1 MRSFRSP
8 LLRLALGLALGCL
21 AVLPGGVARADV
33 QHVVARGHTLL
44 SIAHRYHVAVKAI
57 LEANHLKDA
66 THLKVGSTL
75 TIPGATPP
83 GAAKGK
89 LGTDTKKPL
98 TTDYHLRPKTPGIV
112 HATRL
117 ATNEDFTVR
126 VARRG
131 HASPTALS
139 SFEKMMRNGG
149 GLTHPI
155 DPHLVALVGTV
166 SDHFGSRR
174 LEIISGFRPY
184 TPTQYTHH
192 SNHNIGHAI
201 DFRVVGVP
209 NEVLRDYCRTL
220 HNVGVG
226 YYPNSTFV
234 HLDVRTSPAFWID
247 YSHPG
252 EPPRY
257 NTPNVDADEGT
268 SDVSDEPHAPES
280 SIVPDAPAPPGYLGD
295 TPKPPGDL
303 GDTARPPVAAPVAV
317 PGELLKAVTPA
328 PTPIGAPTPLSA
340 PAVSAPASPSAPPTA
355 VPPAPAATDSPKA
368 PPPAPTKP

>member
-1 MRSFRSP
+1 MGSRFPR
-8 LLRLALGLALGCL
+8 ALFGLALSSLGAL
-21 AVLPGGVARADV
+21 ALFSPAAARADV
-33 QHVVARGHTLL
+33 QHLVARGHTVL
-44 SIAHRYHVAVKAI
+44 SIAHRYHVPVKAI

-75 TIPGATPP
+75 TIPGATAP
-83 GAAKGK
+83 GGAKGK
-89 LGTDTKKPL
+89 LEAESKKGQP
-98 TTDYHLRPKTPGIV
+98 TTYRLRPKTPGVV

-131 HASPTALS
+131 HPSPTALG

-149 GLTHPI
+149 GLMHPI

-174 LEIISGFRPY
+174 LEVISGFRPY
-184 TPTQYTHH
+184 TSTQYTHH

-234 HLDVRTSPAFWID
+234 HLDVRSSPGFWID
-247 YSHPG
+247 YSRPG

-257 NTPNVDADEGT
+257 NTPNADADEGT
-268 SDVSDEPHAPES
+268 SDVSDDAHAPES
-280 SIVPDAPAPPGYLGD
+280 SIVPDVSALPPI
-295 TPKPPGDL
+295 
-303 GDTARPPVAAPVAV
+303 AAPSPTPATATV
-317 PGELLKAVTPA
+317 PEPTPLPPQPAAA
-328 PTPIGAPTPLSA
+328 PTPTPVA
-340 PAVSAPASPSAPPTA
+340 PAQTPPPTPASPASSSPPTML
-355 VPPAPAATDSPKA
+355 
-368 PPPAPTKP
+368 

>member
-1 MRSFRSP
+1 VP
-8 LLRLALGLALGCL
+8 
-21 AVLPGGVARADV
+21 VK
-33 QHVVARGHTLL
+33 
-44 SIAHRYHVAVKAI
+44 SI
-57 LEANHLKDA
+57 LDANHLKDA

-83 GAAKGK
+83 GSAKGK
-89 LGTDTKKPL
+89 LEGSKK
-98 TTDYHLRPKTPGIV
+98 DQVQNYHQRPKTPGVV

-126 VARRG
+126 VARRA
-131 HASPTALS
+131 HASPTALG
-139 SFEKMMRNGG
+139 SFERMMRNGA

-155 DPHLVALVGTV
+155 DPRLVSLVGTV

-257 NTPNVDADEGT
+257 NTPNADADEGT
-268 SDVSDEPHAPES
+268 SDVSDEAHAPES
-280 SIVPDAPAPPGYLGD
+280 SIVPDAPTAPP
-295 TPKPPGDL
+295 
-303 GDTARPPVAAPVAV
+303 
-317 PGELLKAVTPA
+317 VT
-328 PTPIGAPTPLSA
+328 APTPLPGTM
-340 PAVSAPASPSAPPTA
+340 PAVPLASTASTSLPGTPGTPSPAQAPPAPSPAPASPAPSPAPPA
-355 VPPAPAATDSPKA
+355 AASPAG
-368 PPPAPTKP
+368 APTML